1 MGVKR
6 VARWS
11 WSIGCA
17 LALLGCDE
25 DGGPEREPIVVD
37 DDGSSDSESGNGP
50 ADDSTGT
57 PSGGSETDGSDT
69 DATANPTGFET
80 DDSDTDVDPTDDSTT
95 TTTTDPT
102 DDRPPVQCVTQGGD
116 LTMSGFVSASSVFDP
131 WFGAPYEPELAV
143 DGSTATSWFSA
154 GPEDSGLPSTF
165 EWYTQNDHCLDG
177 LTLLGNA
184 DHSEADF
191 REGFGFETIFV
202 EVFDTAGATVYSQTH
217 SLEGTPDP
225 DLRIDLAGVPGNRI
239 VLELSGH
246 EAPDCGGFSELR
258 IEGRAT
264 R

>member
-1 MGVKR
+1 MAVKR
-6 VARWS
+6 VLRWG
-11 WSIGCA
+11 WSVGCA
-17 LALLGCDE
+17 LALLGCD
-25 DGGPEREPIVVD
+25 DDAGPEREPIVVD
-37 DDGSSDSESGNGP
+37 DDGSASSEAGTGT

-57 PSGGSETDGSDT
+57 PTGGAETDGSDT
-69 DATANPTGFET
+69 IPPTTATGSE
-80 DDSDTDVDPTDDSTT
+80 SGESETDVDPTDASTT
-95 TTTTDPT
+95 TEDPT
-102 DDRPPVQCVTQGGD
+102 DGTPPVQCASQGGD

-131 WFGAPYEPELAV
+131 WFGAPYEPELAI

-177 LTLLGNA
+177 LTVLGNA
-184 DHSEADF
+184 EHSEADF
-191 REGFGFETIFV
+191 REGFGFETAVV

-239 VLELSGH
+239 VLELTGH
-246 EAPDCGGFSELR
+246 EAPDCGGFSELT

-264 R
+264 L